1 MLFHIGY
8 TIRPEHRDSAQA
20 RFRDTAGPP
29 PAGVTMMGRWHVV
42 GGRRGFLIA
51 EASELEAVAKWTQ
64 QWSDLLT
71 FEIDPVLDDEQ
82 FMQVIS

>member
-1 MLFHIGY
+1 
-8 TIRPEHRDSAQA
+8 
-20 RFRDTAGPP
+20 
-29 PAGVTMMGRWHVV
+29 MMGRWHVV